1 MSWFFLK
8 KTRQD
13 PSVKELTDEIEMETE
28 KLRNA
33 INTLDSEVSSM
44 KEERKEMDDMLDQ
57 AISLVSRKRKR

>member
-1 MSWFFLK
+1 
-8 KTRQD
+8 
-13 PSVKELTDEIEMETE
+13 METE